1 MARVIL
7 KDDAAN
13 MYSLFAA
20 KLSVILGRP
29 AKYNEAAKYL
39 NGIDDEML
47 TALVGRQNA
56 LDTGGT
62 SS

>member
-13 MYSLFAA
+13 IYSLFAA
-20 KLSVILGRP
+20 KLSVALGRP

-39 NGIDDEML
+39 DGIDDEML
-47 TALVGRQNA
+47 MALVGRRNA
-56 LDTGGT
+56 VETGEA
-62 SS
+62 SA